1 MELCP
6 GSTLFTPKTLLCKWT
21 EFMRSDFRTLLTF
34 GLAIASVPTCNL
46 RAQICCEPAYSVQ
59 SQTVWE
65 EQLEERLR
73 VVYRTVWE
81 EQEVTSL
88 MSVPK
93 TRIEKRQYT
102 VSKPVVETSTVE
114 EKYTVMRPV
123 TKREWEDRSY
133 QETTYVTET
142 AEREEAYLSYRPT
155 VETQY
160 QTQQYLV
167 QRPVTETQM
176 QTRQYTAYQP
186 VTTLQSAVVD
196 QGQYVAQQYYQ
207 PGDVRYGLRY
217 MPGGLSVDPTGQA
230 GYRRGGFGWVPY
242 TSPGNTFAQLQY
254 QPNPVQVTVPQTS
267 LVPQVLQQQ
276 VPVQV
281 TRMQTEVVQQQ
292 VPVSV
297 TKMQPVEERRRV
309 PYSVQKP
316 VTRYVENKVPVD
328 KVEWVEQEM
337 VRPKTIQ
344 RTSYKLE
351 TQERDVTVHFS
362 ETQEV
367 KRKVKVP
374 RQVAEYEPYQVRRMV
389 PRTVQ
394 VPNTLSYYDPYSGAL
409 SRSTAGWLPSAG
421 DTVISY
427 GAARPV
433 MPDVSKEADS
443 KGAESKDAEPKAGI
457 KSMKVEGPNSEEV
470 EPPAAELDLSTSAGD
485 KASKT

>member
-1 MELCP
+1 MKNE
-6 GSTLFTPKTLLCKWT
+6 
-21 EFMRSDFRTLLTF
+21 FRTLLLS
-34 GLAIASVPTCNL
+34 GLAVAAVPSLNL
-46 RAQICCEPAYSVQ
+46 QAQVCCEPAYSVQ
-59 SQTVWE
+59 SRTVWE
-65 EQLEERLR
+65 EQLEQRMR
-73 VVYRTVWE
+73 VVYRPAWE

-93 TRIEKRQYT
+93 TRMEKRQYT

-123 TKREWEDRSY
+123 TKREWLDRSY

-142 AEREEAYLSYRPT
+142 AEREESYLSYRPT

-160 QTQQYLV
+160 QTQQYVV
-167 QRPVTETQM
+167 QRPVTETQY
-176 QTRQYTAYQP
+176 QTQQYTTYQP
-186 VTTLQSAVVD
+186 VTSYQTAVVD
-196 QGQYVAQQYYQ
+196 QGQYVAQQFYQ

-217 MPGGLSVDPTGQA
+217 MPGGLSVDPTGMA

-267 LVPQVLQQQ
+267 LMPQIVQQQ

-281 TRMQTEVVQQQ
+281 TRLQAEVVQQQ

-297 TKMQPVEERRRV
+297 TKLQPVEERRRV

-337 VRPKTIQ
+337 VRPKTVQ

-351 TQERDVTVHFS
+351 TIEREVPVHYY

-367 KRKVKVP
+367 KRKIKVP
-374 RQVAEYEPYQVRRMV
+374 RQVAEYEPYTVRRMV
-389 PRTVQ
+389 PRTIQ
-394 VPNTLSYYDPYSGAL
+394 VPSALSYYDPYSGAL
-409 SRSTAGWLPSAG
+409 SRSSLMPQVTES
-421 DTVISY
+421 VISY
-427 GAARPV
+427 GEGVPV
-433 MPDVSKEADS
+433 KPAESTP
-443 KGAESKDAEPKAGI
+443 AESKEAEPKAGI
-457 KSMKVEGPNSEEV
+457 KSMKIEAPETGGAPSDASETE
-470 EPPAAELDLSTSAGD
+470 ELSAPAAELDLTPSAGD
-485 KASKT
+485 KPSKT